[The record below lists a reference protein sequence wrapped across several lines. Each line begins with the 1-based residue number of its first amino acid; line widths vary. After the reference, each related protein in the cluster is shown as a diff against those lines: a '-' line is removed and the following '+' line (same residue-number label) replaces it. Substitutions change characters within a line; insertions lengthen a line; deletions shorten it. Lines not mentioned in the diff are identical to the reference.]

1 MVKIRKY
8 YRRFT
13 ERMQTVF
20 KIFDAER
27 VFDRANRRHKNR
39 EAETFAKS
47 PKNPLN
53 YHQDI

>member
-20 KIFDAER
+20 KIFDAEKI
-27 VFDRANRRHKNR
+27 FGCANRWHKNR
-39 EAETFAKS
+39 QAV
-47 PKNPLN
+47 
-53 YHQDI
+53 

>member
-27 VFDRANRRHKNR
+27 VFDCANRRHKNR

-47 PKNPLN
+47 PQIP
-53 YHQDI
+53 